1 MHYIVLFS
9 STWLIIRPYERK
21 ISYPLSINY
30 FSFSFVYATDVKQ
43 EDLKSHYLFMI
54 KVSQWRIRRK

>member
-1 MHYIVLFS
+1 MI
-9 STWLIIRPYERK
+9 LIIRAYERK
-21 ISYPLSINY
+21 ISYPISIYY

-43 EDLKSHYLFMI
+43 EDLKSLYLFMI

>member
-1 MHYIVLFS
+1 MV
-9 STWLIIRPYERK
+9 LIIRAYERK
-21 ISYPLSINY
+21 ISYPLSIY
-30 FSFSFVYATDVKQ
+30 YFSFSFSFVYATDVKQ

>member
-1 MHYIVLFS
+1 MVLV
-9 STWLIIRPYERK
+9 IRAYERK
-21 ISYPLSINY
+21 ISYPLSIYHY
-30 FSFSFVYATDVKQ
+30 FSFSFVCATDVKQ

>member
-1 MHYIVLFS
+1 MV
-9 STWLIIRPYERK
+9 LIIRAYERK
-21 ISYPLSINY
+21 ISYPLSINH